1 MRIDCLD
8 EDDWERLRSV
18 RLAALADAPEA
29 FGTRHEDVVEW
40 PEAAWREQ
48 LHRLATFVAVI
59 DDADVGVV
67 RTVRHA
73 EEPDSVYL
81 ISMWVDPRFRR
92 RGVGSALIEVAA
104 EWTRAAGRP
113 RLLLDVRTYNT
124 EALALYRRKG
134 FVPTGVS
141 HAVGGFVEDQYV
153 LEV

>member
-48 LHRLATFVAVI
+48 LQRLATFVAVI
-59 DDADVGVV
+59 DDADVGLV

-73 EEPDSVYL
+73 EEPDAVYL
-81 ISMWVDPRFRR
+81 ISMWVDPAARR
-92 RGVGSALIEVAA
+92 QGVGSALIEAA
-104 EWTRAAGRP
+104 AQWTRTADRT

-141 HAVGGFVEDQYV
+141 HAVGGSVEDQYV